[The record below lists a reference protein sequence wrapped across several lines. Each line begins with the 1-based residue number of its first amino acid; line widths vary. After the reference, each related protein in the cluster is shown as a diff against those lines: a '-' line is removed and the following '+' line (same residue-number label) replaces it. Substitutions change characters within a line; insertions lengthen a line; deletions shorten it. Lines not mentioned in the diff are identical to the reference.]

1 MILTEKNKFI
11 VGRNQKLKKI
21 LNRRLPLNLM
31 WLTLHVQKRGGGG
44 EPAPGSVKFI
54 WFTEGFRPPPFLER
68 KTFKSPWTKPFIRP

>member
-31 WLTLHVQKRGGGG
+31 WLTLHVQKRGGG
-44 EPAPGSVKFI
+44 
-54 WFTEGFRPPPFLER
+54 
-68 KTFKSPWTKPFIRP
+68 